1 MAIIRKKAKLRCI
14 EIPEE
19 VVRFAA
25 SKVNSNIRE
34 LEGALIKIDAFS
46 QMRGGRI
53 DLDTAYEA
61 LTGAELQQVSI
72 PDILEVVTRRFSVR
86 RSDLLSKKR
95 NKSIAHPRQICMY
108 LAREVTPLSLAE
120 IGGYFGGRDHAT
132 VLHAAKRVSE
142 LRKDDSRFNYAVEE
156 MLEQLKHRRREGD
169 QTTAR
174 HL

>member
-1 MAIIRKKAKLRCI
+1 MNLRYTGI
-14 EIPEE
+14 VLIVLHED
-19 VVRFAA
+19 VVRVVA
-25 SKVNSNIRE
+25 SQVNTNIRG

-46 QMRGGRI
+46 QTREGRI

-61 LTGAELQQVSI
+61 LLGTELQRATI

-108 LAREVTPLSLAE
+108 LARELTPLSLAE

-132 VLHAAKRVSE
+132 VLHAIKRIAA
-142 LRKDDSRFNYAVEE
+142 LRKKDTGFNDTVEE
-156 MLEQLKHRRREGD
+156 ILEQLRHGRREGD
-169 QTTAR
+169 
-174 HL
+174 